1 MEEKLIIISYKDEI
15 LDSWEGI
22 FPSVFSE
29 LYITDNELNILDSL
43 EFEAFVF
50 VNVEFK

>member
-1 MEEKLIIISYKDEI
+1 MEEKLIIISIEDII
-15 LDSWEGI
+15 LDSFIGTVG
-22 FPSVFSE
+22 FVNSSE
-29 LYITDNELNILDSL
+29 YYLNNHLECLNIM